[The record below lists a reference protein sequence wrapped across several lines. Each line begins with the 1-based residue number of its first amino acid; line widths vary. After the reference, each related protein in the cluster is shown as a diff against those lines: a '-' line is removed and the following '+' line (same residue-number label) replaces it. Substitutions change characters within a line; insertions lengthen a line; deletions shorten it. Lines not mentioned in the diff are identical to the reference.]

1 MPHIRVQDTCW
12 QFQEWNFTT
21 IMTEYDTTA
30 TQPVSFLW
38 LESQKLCLVYP
49 RHWCFNVLRLVDSW
63 WRRINWNS
71 IVTTIATN
79 FLFLKKSLPRLC
91 IDS

>member
-38 LESQKLCLVYP
+38 LES
-49 RHWCFNVLRLVDSW
+49 
-63 WRRINWNS
+63 
-71 IVTTIATN
+71 
-79 FLFLKKSLPRLC
+79 
-91 IDS
+91 